1 MKNVK
6 ETKIF
11 IEKYLNKIIYKT
23 IKYNTRRKK

>member
-11 IEKYLNKIIYKT
+11 IEKYLNNIIYKT
-23 IKYNTRRKK
+23 IEYMTRREK

>member
-11 IEKYLNKIIYKT
+11 IEKYLNKIIYKA